1 MTLYIEH
8 VLQSHSHLFLFTTWP
23 IMKSDG
29 VQFKQSPW
37 EVDNGDWTE
46 Y

>member
-1 MTLYIEH
+1 
-8 VLQSHSHLFLFTTWP
+8 
-23 IMKSDG
+23 MKSDG